1 MVNINFQNVH
11 TMVGPDA
18 IIQGPIRLK
27 EGIIIYG
34 KVYGDVST
42 NGPIR
47 IVQNGLVQGSIQG
60 SDIRVGGTVIGDVT
74 ADGQV
79 ILGKNCVLKGD
90 ISYRK
95 LLIEDGAQF
104 EGKCDLVQNNDQKY
118 QSSKSESDS
127 G

>member
-1 MVNINFQNVH
+1 MAKLKFQNVH
-11 TMVGPDA
+11 TMVGPA
-18 IIQGPIRLK
+18 IVQGPIRLK

-47 IVQNGLVQGSIQG
+47 IVQNGLVQGGVNG
-60 SDIRVGGTVIGDVT
+60 SDIRIGGTVIGDVI

-79 ILGKNCVLKGD
+79 ILGSNCVLKGD

-95 LLIEDGAQF
+95 LLIEEGAQF
-104 EGKCDLVQNNDQKY
+104 EGKCDLVQDNPKKRK
-118 QSSKSESDS
+118 SSTHVSDS

>member
-1 MVNINFQNVH
+1 MAKLKFQNVH

-18 IIQGPIRLK
+18 IVQGPIRLK

-34 KVYGDVST
+34 KVYGDVNT

-47 IVQNGLVQGSIQG
+47 IVQNGLVQGGVNG
-60 SDIRVGGTVIGDVT
+60 SDIRVGGTVIGDVI

-79 ILGKNCVLKGD
+79 ILGSNSVLKGD

-95 LLIEDGAQF
+95 LLIEEGAQF
-104 EGKCDLVQNNDQKY
+104 EGKCNLVQDNTKKRK
-118 QSSKSESDS
+118 SSTYVSDS

>member
-1 MVNINFQNVH
+1 MAKLIFQNVH

-18 IIQGPIRLK
+18 IVQGPIRLK

-47 IVQNGLVQGSIQG
+47 IVQNGLVQGGVNG
-60 SDIRVGGTVIGDVT
+60 SDIRVGGTVIGDVI

-79 ILGKNCVLKGD
+79 ILGSNSVLKGD

-95 LLIEDGAQF
+95 LLIEEGAQF
-104 EGKCDLVQNNDQKY
+104 EGKCNLVQDNTKKRK
-118 QSSKSESDS
+118 SSTHVSDS

>member
-1 MVNINFQNVH
+1 
-11 TMVGPDA
+11 MVGPDA
-18 IIQGPIRLK
+18 IVQGPIRLK

-47 IVQNGLVQGSIQG
+47 IVQNGLVQGGVNG
-60 SDIRVGGTVIGDVT
+60 SDIRVGGTVIGDVI

-79 ILGKNCVLKGD
+79 ILGSNSVLKGD

-95 LLIEDGAQF
+95 LLIEEGAQF
-104 EGKCDLVQNNDQKY
+104 EGKCNLVQDNTKKRK
-118 QSSKSESDS
+118 SSTHVSDS

>member
-1 MVNINFQNVH
+1 MAKLKFQNVH

-18 IIQGPIRLK
+18 IVQGPIRLK

-34 KVYGDVST
+34 KVYGDVNT

-47 IVQNGLVQGSIQG
+47 IVQNGLVQGGVNG
-60 SDIRVGGTVIGDVT
+60 SDIRVGGTVIGDVI

-79 ILGKNCVLKGD
+79 ILGSNSVLKGD

-95 LLIEDGAQF
+95 LLIEEGAQF
-104 EGKCDLVQNNDQKY
+104 EGKCNLVQDNTKKRK
-118 QSSKSESDS
+118 SSTHVSDS

>member
-1 MVNINFQNVH
+1 
-11 TMVGPDA
+11 MVGPDA
-18 IIQGPIRLK
+18 IVQGPIRLK

-42 NGPIR
+42 SGPIR
-47 IVQNGLVQGSIQG
+47 IIQNGLVQGGVQG
-60 SDIRVGGTVIGDVT
+60 SDIRVGGTVIGDVI

-79 ILGKNCVLKGD
+79 ILGRNCVLKGD

-104 EGKCDLVQNNDQKY
+104 EGKCDLVQNNTQKH
-118 QSSKSESDS
+118 QSSNDQSDS

>member
-1 MVNINFQNVH
+1 MTKINFQNVH

-18 IIQGPIRLK
+18 IVQGPIRLK

-42 NGPIR
+42 SGPIR
-47 IVQNGLVQGSIQG
+47 IIQNGLVQGGVQG
-60 SDIRVGGTVIGDVT
+60 SDIRVGGTVIGDVI

-79 ILGKNCVLKGD
+79 ILGRNCVLKGD

-104 EGKCDLVQNNDQKY
+104 EGKCDLVQNNTQKH
-118 QSSKSESDS
+118 QSSNDQSDS

>member
-1 MVNINFQNVH
+1 MANINFQNVH

-47 IVQNGLVQGSIQG
+47 IVQNGLVQG
-60 SDIRVGGTVIGDVT
+60 
-74 ADGQV
+74 
-79 ILGKNCVLKGD
+79 D

>member
-1 MVNINFQNVH
+1 MAKLKFQNVH

-18 IIQGPIRLK
+18 IVQGPIRLK

-47 IVQNGLVQGSIQG
+47 IVQNGLVQGGVNG
-60 SDIRVGGTVIGDVT
+60 SDIRIGGTVIGDVI

-79 ILGKNCVLKGD
+79 ILGSNCVLKGD

-95 LLIEDGAQF
+95 LLIEEGAQF
-104 EGKCDLVQNNDQKY
+104 EGKCDLVQDNPKKRK
-118 QSSKSESDS
+118 SSTHVFDS